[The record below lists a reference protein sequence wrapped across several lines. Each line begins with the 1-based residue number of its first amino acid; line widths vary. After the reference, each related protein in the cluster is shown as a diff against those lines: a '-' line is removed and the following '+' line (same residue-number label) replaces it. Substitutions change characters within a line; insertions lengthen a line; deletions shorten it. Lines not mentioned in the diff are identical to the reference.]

1 MPSDKEYLVSISE
14 ASRILG
20 VSEVTLRQWTDEGTI
35 KAFIT
40 PGGHRRFLK
49 AELKKFMSLH
59 QKMLGIKNLALKL
72 EDTASVHREIATTFL
87 QSISWYS
94 KLDGES
100 QKQFSSL
107 GRQLLSL
114 IIRYITEPSKQEE
127 NLTAIRDVGHSY
139 GEITARLGLS
149 LIDSVQGF
157 TQHRDP
163 IVSMISGLVKKGDA
177 FSRRIAESIPMVD
190 RAMDE
195 ALVSLV
201 SAHQKQKSLTAISPE
216 GNSDQS

>member
-1 MPSDKEYLVSISE
+1 MSPDKDTLVSISE

-35 KAFIT
+35 KAFVT
-40 PGGHRRFLK
+40 PGGHRRYVK

-59 QKMLGIKNLALKL
+59 QKMLGIKDLALKI
-72 EDTASVHREIATTFL
+72 EDTASVHREIAATFL

-94 KLDGES
+94 KLDAES

-107 GRQLLSL
+107 GRKLLNL
-114 IIRYITEPSKQEE
+114 IIRYITETSKQEG
-127 NLTAIRDVGHSY
+127 NLTAIREVGQTY
-139 GEITARLGLS
+139 GEVTASLGLP

-163 IVSMISGLVKKGDA
+163 IVSVISELMKKGDT
-177 FSRRIAESIPMVD
+177 FSRRIAESIPLVD

-195 ALVSLV
+195 ALVALV
-201 SAHQKQKSLTAISPE
+201 SAHQRQKSLTPTTPE
-216 GNSDQS
+216 LDSK

>member
-1 MPSDKEYLVSISE
+1 MSPDKEYLVSISE

-35 KAFIT
+35 KAFVT
-40 PGGHRRFLK
+40 PGGHRRYLK
-49 AELKKFMSLH
+49 TELKKFMSLH
-59 QKMLGIKNLALKL
+59 QKMLGIKDLALKL

-94 KLDGES
+94 KLDIES
-100 QKQFSSL
+100 QKQFSTL
-107 GRQLLSL
+107 GRRLLQL

-127 NLTAIRDVGHSY
+127 NLTAIRDIGSTY
-139 GEITARLGLS
+139 GEVTARLGLP

-163 IVSMISGLVKKGDA
+163 IVSVMPGLMKKGDA
-177 FSRRIAESIPMVD
+177 LSRRIAEAIPLVD

-201 SAHQKQKSLTAISPE
+201 SAHQRQKSLAPISPD
-216 GNSDQS
+216 GDSK